1 MNIEYAD
8 IFQDLTINHMTFI
21 DMLYIFKKKEKNEE
35 KVEKRSLRIKTF

>member
-8 IFQDLTINHMTFI
+8 IFQDLTVNHMTFI
-21 DMLYIFKKKEKNEE
+21 DMLYIFKKNKA